1 MTEPGRGPVE
11 PPREYK
17 PQVKGRG
24 LLIGA
29 ALGLLYTVLAVPGVV
44 WAASFIPAGGMP
56 GETVAAA
63 TLGLVAL
70 IYVAAIVVLIAK
82 GRGSMA
88 LGIVIGTVL
97 AIVLAFLA
105 LWSICAFGG
114 KW

>member
-1 MTEPGRGPVE
+1 MTEPSRGTVE

-29 ALGLLYTVLAVPGVV
+29 VVGLLYTVVAVPGIVM
-44 WAASFIPAGGMP
+44 AASYIPTGGMP
-56 GETVAAA
+56 GETVAVAS
-63 TLGLVAL
+63 LGLVGL